1 MFKNQ
6 LAHHESYS
14 KTTDGYDLDSSYSVY
29 EVFIELG
36 RDKEGNV
43 LKNRDGSDRYFPIQD
58 ENLTTLKQDVSVKII
73 REDFFKPLFE
83 VNGDK
88 VEKVEK
94 DGRRIYYSVEEDKIK
109 VLQAGTK
116 VVITKNGGYKV
127 PSEVGYVLVDD
138 FDIDNPRV
146 IMTRKFTK
154 EDHKAEAE
162 EIIKNRVN
170 RL

>member
-1 MFKNQ
+1 MFRNQ

-14 KTTDGYDLDSSYSVY
+14 KNNESYDLDASYSVF

-43 LKNRDGSDRYFPIQD
+43 LKNRDGSDRYFAIQD
-58 ENLTTLKQDVSVKII
+58 EDLTTLKEDVTVKKI
-73 REDFFKPLFE
+73 RDGFYKPLFE

-94 DGRRIYYSVEEDKIK
+94 DGRRIYYSVEEDKIE
-109 VLQAGTK
+109 VLKAGTK
-116 VVITKNGGYKV
+116 VVLTKNGAYKV
-127 PSEVGYVLVDD
+127 PTEVGYVLVDD
-138 FDIDNPRV
+138 YDIDNPRV
-146 IMTRKFTK
+146 IMTRKFQSD
-154 EDHKAEAE
+154 DHKAEAE
-162 EIIKNRVN
+162 EIIKKRIN